1 MQWWSHVKVGGYDG
15 VYDPRNRTIYCPNIH
30 ICTILLMETIGD
42 HTHRKRYS
50 KRASV
55 QEQLYT
61 GLTNGQTDR
70 KTFRQVD
77 QTTDNKYT
85 RIN

>member
-1 MQWWSHVKVGGYDG
+1 MHYTAAIAMQ
-15 VYDPRNRTIYCPNIH
+15 
-30 ICTILLMETIGD
+30 METIGD
-42 HTHRKRYS
+42 HTHRKRSS

-55 QEQLYT
+55 QEQLST
-61 GLTNGQTDR
+61 GRTTRDRQT
-70 KTFRQVD
+70 FEQVD